1 MAEES
6 GRGKFSTALD
16 SLDSID
22 WGTLKGCYRPAV
34 EMPEFLRSLL
44 SPVAEIRERA
54 IEEIG
59 SAIFHQ
65 GTVYDASPAVIP
77 FLFELLDN
85 EEAQDKENIVCL
97 LTAMAGC
104 CSYLETNVNSEE
116 ERSRI
121 DAELRKEGKSFEE
134 ALQHE
139 RDLVQSVKS
148 EIANR
153 FDLIYPYLR
162 SSEDFFVRLSV
173 AGALCTFPEIA
184 KRLRPDLE
192 RALESETHEDVRS
205 VIAAAM
211 AAS

>member
-1 MAEES
+1 M
-6 GRGKFSTALD
+6 LD

-22 WGTLKGCYRPAV
+22 WRSLKGCYRPAV
-34 EMPEFLRSLL
+34 EMPELLRLLL

-59 SAIFHQ
+59 SAVFHQ
-65 GTVYDASPAVIP
+65 GTVYDVAPAAIP
-77 FLFELLDN
+77 FLFELLDT
-85 EEAQDKENIVCL
+85 EGAQDKENIVCL
-97 LTAMAGC
+97 LTAMAEC
-104 CSYLETNVNSEE
+104 CSYMETNVNSTE

-121 DAELRKEGKSFEE
+121 DAELRKEGKSFDE

-139 RDLVQSVKS
+139 RRLVQSVKS

-153 FDLIYPYLR
+153 FDMIYPYLR
-162 SSEDFFVRLSV
+162 SSNDFFVRLSV

-192 RALESETHEDVRS
+192 RAHQSETHEDVRS
-205 VIAAAM
+205 TIAAAM
-211 AAS
+211 AAT